1 MGPKTESPRAETVI
15 VNLVTW
21 IVIGVVS
28 TALFAL
34 LGGTLRVEMLFLAAG
49 HGALIGLLSLRR
61 GGVLG
66 DYVRGLREKP
76 TDL

>member
-1 MGPKTESPRAETVI
+1 MRVKTGTVI
-15 VNLVTW
+15 LNWVTY
-21 IVIGVVS
+21 IVVGVVS

-34 LGGTLRVEMLFLAAG
+34 LGGEFGVEMLALAAG
-49 HGALIGLLSLRR
+49 YGALIGLLSLRR